1 MIMETKRLLRL
12 NELLKKEIGY
22 ILLREIGFDD
32 ALVTITRVECS
43 NNGIEAKVFISV
55 IPDNKIDSIFAVL
68 RHEVYGIQQMINR
81 KLKMRPIP
89 KIKFV
94 KETMAGQAEKV
105 EGILAELK
113 KEEK

>member
-1 MIMETKRLLRL
+1 MENKRVLRL
-12 NELLKKEIGY
+12 NELLKKEIGS

-43 NNGIEAKVFISV
+43 SNGIGANVFIAV
-55 IPDNKIDSIFAVL
+55 IPDNKIDKVFAVL
-68 RHEVYGIQQMINR
+68 RHEVYSIQQMINR
-81 KLKMRPIP
+81 KLRMRPIP
-89 KIKFV
+89 KIRFV
-94 KETMAGQAEKV
+94 KENTVKEADKI

>member
-1 MIMETKRLLRL
+1 METKRRLRL
-12 NELLKKEIGY
+12 NELLKEEIGY
-22 ILLREIGFDD
+22 ILLREVGFDD

-43 NNGIEAKVFISV
+43 SNGIEANVFVAV
-55 IPDNKIDSIFAVL
+55 IPDNKMDKVFAIL

-81 KLKMRPIP
+81 KLRMRPIP

-94 KETMAGQAEKV
+94 KEKTAKEAEKV

>member
-1 MIMETKRLLRL
+1 METKRLLRL

-32 ALVTITRVECS
+32 ALVTITRVDCS
-43 NNGIEAKVFISV
+43 SNSIEAKVFIAV
-55 IPDNKIDSIFAVL
+55 IPDNKMDSVFAIL
-68 RHEVYGIQQMINR
+68 GHEIYGIQQMINK
-81 KLKMRPIP
+81 KLRMRPIP
-89 KIKFV
+89 KIKFI
-94 KETMAGQAEKV
+94 KEKTAQQAEKV